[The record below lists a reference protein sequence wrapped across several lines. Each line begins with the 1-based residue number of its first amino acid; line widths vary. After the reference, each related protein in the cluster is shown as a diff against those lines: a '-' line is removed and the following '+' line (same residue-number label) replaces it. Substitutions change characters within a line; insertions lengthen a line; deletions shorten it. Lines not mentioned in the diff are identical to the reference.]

1 MGGREGGQALG
12 VPHLQVVA
20 VGDVEEV
27 AVQLGLL
34 LLVGLGAGIFCL
46 QLGEGWGGGGRRN
59 NTVQASAEL
68 AYKCLVLVTCIE
80 SNKLV
85 SSI

>member
-46 QLGEGWGGGGRRN
+46 QLGEGWGVVGGG
-59 NTVQASAEL
+59 TTQSKLQQSWPISAWF
-68 AYKCLVLVTCIE
+68 
-80 SNKLV
+80 
-85 SSI
+85 